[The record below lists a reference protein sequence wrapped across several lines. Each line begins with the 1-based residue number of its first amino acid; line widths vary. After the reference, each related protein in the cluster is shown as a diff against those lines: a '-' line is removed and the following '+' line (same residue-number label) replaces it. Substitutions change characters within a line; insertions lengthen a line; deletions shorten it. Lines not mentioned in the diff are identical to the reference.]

1 MAEPTMTLLELQSIF
16 GETVRKVRQENLS
29 PEERQ
34 IVNEQ
39 SALVMNIGKQMIN
52 NADMMLRYEKLQAQN
67 ANLVHSQL
75 KEIVGY

>member
-1 MAEPTMTLLELQSIF
+1 MAQTMTLLELQTIF
-16 GETVRKVRQENLS
+16 GETVRKVRQEGLT

-34 IVNEQ
+34 TVNEQ